1 MQTLHAVFFDIGL
14 MEIILVLS
22 ITLFAGLVKG
32 LVGFAMPLIM
42 ITGFA
47 TFLSLELSIVAMII
61 PTLFTNFY
69 QAFREG
75 IKPAVISIK
84 TFWKYLTILLIM
96 IVIGSNFITIL
107 PAKILF
113 LLMGTSIF
121 VFTLFQ
127 FFRSELNCK
136 NNNLI
141 ELGFGFFA
149 GFFGGLTGTWG
160 PPTVAYFLTLKLEKN
175 FQIRSQGII
184 YFFGSI
190 IFIFAHIHSNIINL
204 ASITFSFFL
213 LLPAIVGVLLGNY
226 IGTKIDGKKFTKVTQ
241 LLLLIASLNL
251 IRRGFG
257 F

>member
-1 MQTLHAVFFDIGL
+1 MKESLTNHDMNGNLYKKNKLA
-14 MEIILVLS
+14 ILAL
-22 ITLFAGLVKG
+22 LV
-32 LVGFAMPLIM
+32 
-42 ITGFA
+42 
-47 TFLSLELSIVAMII
+47 
-61 PTLFTNFY
+61 
-69 QAFREG
+69 
-75 IKPAVISIK
+75 
-84 TFWKYLTILLIM
+84 TILLL
-96 IVIGSNFITIL
+96 L
-107 PAKILF
+107 P
-113 LLMGTSIF
+113 
-121 VFTLFQ
+121 
-127 FFRSELNCK
+127 
-136 NNNLI
+136 
-141 ELGFGFFA
+141 FFA

-160 PPTVAYFLTLKLEKN
+160 PPTVAYFLTLKLERN

>member
-1 MQTLHAVFFDIGL
+1 MQILHTFIFDIG
-14 MEIILVLS
+14 ILEMILAIS

-42 ITGFA
+42 ISGFA
-47 TFLSLELSIVAMII
+47 IFLSLELSIVAMII

-69 QAFREG
+69 QAFRDG
-75 IKPAVISIK
+75 IIPAFTSIK
-84 TFWKYLTILLIM
+84 IFWKYLVILLVM
-96 IVIGSNFITIL
+96 IVVGSNFINIL
-107 PAKILF
+107 PAETLF

-127 FFRSELNCK
+127 FLRSELNFK
-136 NNNLI
+136 NKNLM
-141 ELGFGFFA
+141 ELVFGFLA

-160 PPTVAYFLTLKLEKN
+160 PPTVAYFLTLKLDRN
-175 FQIRSQGII
+175 FQLRSQGII

-190 IFIFAHIHSNIINL
+190 IFIFAHIHSKLVNIP
-204 ASITFSFFL
+204 SITFSFL
-213 LLPAIVGVLLGNY
+213 LFLPAIIGVLFGNY
-226 IGTKIDGKKFTKVTQ
+226 IGRKIDGKKFTTVTQ
-241 LLLLIASLNL
+241 LLLLLASLNL

>member
-1 MQTLHAVFFDIGL
+1 MQTLHTVFFDMGL

-96 IVIGSNFITIL
+96 IVIGSNFIT
-107 PAKILF
+107 
-113 LLMGTSIF
+113 S
-121 VFTLFQ
+121 
-127 FFRSELNCK
+127 
-136 NNNLI
+136 
-141 ELGFGFFA
+141 LGPMA
-149 GFFGGLTGTWG
+149 
-160 PPTVAYFLTLKLEKN
+160 PTM
-175 FQIRSQGII
+175 
-184 YFFGSI
+184 
-190 IFIFAHIHSNIINL
+190 
-204 ASITFSFFL
+204 
-213 LLPAIVGVLLGNY
+213 
-226 IGTKIDGKKFTKVTQ
+226 
-241 LLLLIASLNL
+241 
-251 IRRGFG
+251 
-257 F
+257 

>member
-1 MQTLHAVFFDIGL
+1 MQTLNAFFFDMGL
-14 MEIILVLS
+14 IEIILVLS

-42 ITGFA
+42 ISGFA
-47 TFLSLELSIVAMII
+47 IFLSLELSIVAMII

-69 QAFREG
+69 QAFRDG
-75 IKPAVISIK
+75 IKPALNSIK
-84 TFWKYLTILLIM
+84 KFWKYLIILLVMIM
-96 IVIGSNFITIL
+96 IGSNFITIL
-107 PAKILF
+107 PAKVLF
-113 LLMGTSIF
+113 LLMGASIF

-127 FFRSELNCK
+127 LFRSELTFK
-136 NNNLI
+136 NRNLI
-141 ELGFGFFA
+141 ELVFGFFA

-160 PPTVAYFLTLKLEKN
+160 PPTVAYFLTLKLERS

-190 IFIFAHIHSNIINL
+190 TFIFAHIHSNIINL
-204 ASITFSFFL
+204 SSITFSFIL
-213 LLPAIVGVLLGNY
+213 LLPAIVGVLSGNY
-226 IGTKIDGKKFTKVTQ
+226 IGTKIDGKKFTKITQ

>member
-47 TFLSLELSIVAMII
+47 IFLSLELSIVAMII

-121 VFTLFQ
+121 VFTLF
-127 FFRSELNCK
+127 L
-136 NNNLI
+136 
-141 ELGFGFFA
+141 
-149 GFFGGLTGTWG
+149 LTQTLLSDT
-160 PPTVAYFLTLKLEKN
+160 PVA
-175 FQIRSQGII
+175 S
-184 YFFGSI
+184 GSRGSLWRCI
-190 IFIFAHIHSNIINL
+190 LSC
-204 ASITFSFFL
+204 SS
-213 LLPAIVGVLLGNY
+213 PA
-226 IGTKIDGKKFTKVTQ
+226 VT
-241 LLLLIASLNL
+241 SYPS
-251 IRRGFG
+251 
-257 F
+257 